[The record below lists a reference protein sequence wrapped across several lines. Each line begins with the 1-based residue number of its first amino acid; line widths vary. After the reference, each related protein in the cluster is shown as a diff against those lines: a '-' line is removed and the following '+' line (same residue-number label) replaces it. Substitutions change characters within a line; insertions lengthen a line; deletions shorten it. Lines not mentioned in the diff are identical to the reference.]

1 MGKQDL
7 LGPFKLGDR
16 TTKSAKQSG
25 MLGSIP
31 CINNL
36 RFEKIEAMRV

>member
-16 TTKSAKQSG
+16 TTKSAKQSAFAG
-25 MLGSIP
+25 FHPL
-31 CINNL
+31 
-36 RFEKIEAMRV
+36 